1 MEINILYLTLTTFA
15 LVCLLIPRL
24 ATSITTATVGV
35 FCMLIIPETLKG
47 AEKFTLVLIL
57 AIFSIWNYISTSSNQ
72 LERINSAFATLGA
85 IFGFFADNIL
95 GVILSVS
102 LMTVCSLG
110 ILFHGFDWKELS
122 NLGVNYVLFSAIS
135 LMVMIIS
142 LAFTD
147 DLNLTALKSSS
158 KVAQGLL
165 LIGILSKLGTPI
177 LNPSGLPLYP
187 ALKSGCRLAFWS
199 SVFKFYLGLI
209 TLKVV
214 SNLNQNV
221 WLLVA
226 VGLLSMFLGLALMA
240 RSDAPKTFVGASGA
254 FSAGV
259 LALMANY
266 VDHSTLIIYLFV
278 YYVSTLATLAAIGT
292 DGKPEYPWIS
302 GVGLLVAGGVAPA
315 ALILLLKIV
324 LINQVNLPS
333 TTLAA
338 TIISL
343 LGSSYFYA
351 KQAAYIFQL
360 SSSPMP
366 RQLASLCLII
376 LIMSTLILIVPGL
389 LIK

>member
-1 MEINILYLTLTTFA
+1 MLYLTLTIFGLA
-15 LVCLLIPRL
+15 CLLIPRL
-24 ATSITTATVGV
+24 ATSTTTATVGV
-35 FCMLIIPETLKG
+35 LCMFIIPDTLKG
-47 AEKFTLVLIL
+47 AEKSTVLLIL
-57 AIFSIWNYISTSSNQ
+57 AIFSIWNYISASSTA
-72 LERINSAFATLGA
+72 LERTNSVFATVGA
-85 IFGFFADNIL
+85 IFGVVADGIL

-102 LMTVCSLG
+102 LMTVCSVG
-110 ILFHGFDWKELS
+110 ILFHGFDWKKS
-122 NLGVNYVLFSAIS
+122 GNLGVTYILLSAIS
-135 LMVMIIS
+135 LMAMIIS
-142 LAFTD
+142 VAFIE
-147 DLNLTALKSSS
+147 DLNLASLKSSS

-165 LIGILSKLGTPI
+165 LIGILSKLGAPI

-214 SNLNQNV
+214 SNLNQNL

-254 FSAGV
+254 FSVGV

-266 VDHSTLIIYLFV
+266 VDHSTLTIYLFV
-278 YYVSTLATLAAIGT
+278 YYASTLATLAAIGT

-302 GVGLLVAGGVAPA
+302 GVSLLVAGGVAPA

-324 LINQVNLPS
+324 LINQVNLPT

-360 SSSPMP
+360 PPSPMP

-376 LIMSTLILIVPGL
+376 LIMSTLILTVPGL